1 MIEITER
8 ERRIRARLMTDF
20 AHYAAKCLKVRAKG
34 GRIVP
39 LKLNSAQKY
48 IHERLEEQLVTT
60 GRVRALI
67 LKGRQ
72 QGCST
77 MRYAVEYSGGK
88 RFVRITAAPQGLT
101 EGIQL
106 AMLALAANAAQKPV
120 DNA

>member
-1 MIEITER
+1 MTEMTER

-39 LKLNSAQKY
+39 LKLNGAQKY
-48 IHERLEEQLVTT
+48 IHERLEEQLITT

-77 MRYAVEYSGGK
+77 YVQ
-88 RFVRITAAPQGLT
+88 AAF
-101 EGIQL
+101 
-106 AMLALAANAAQKPV
+106 
-120 DNA
+120 